1 MTDNE
6 LLSLFQ
12 SGNEEAITAIK
23 DKYHHY
29 LYKISYQILGDNEDV
44 EECLNDIWLAA
55 WKAIP
60 KDVPEK
66 LLPYL
71 RKITRD
77 ISIDRLRK
85 RSSKKKIPSEYL
97 SSIDELSEVIPS
109 CATPET
115 ELEAKELNEAIG
127 KFIETLSE
135 AQRSLFISRYYFFDP
150 ISDIAGNLRT
160 SEGKVRSSLFRI
172 RKKLKTYLNQEGFD
186 I

>member
-71 RKITRD
+71 RKYTEHQTISPDGTVGLYINTHSDQVESSDLKESRIVENGREFLVIEQDSIQSFPGSYEPLPEGWTVDTREFFARNIFWQED
-77 ISIDRLRK
+77 KVLYNLYVCYPTDMK
-85 RSSKKKIPSEYL
+85 EEA
-97 SSIDELSEVIPS
+97 DEVIHEWMNS
-109 CATPET
+109 
-115 ELEAKELNEAIG
+115 
-127 KFIETLSE
+127 F
-135 AQRSLFISRYYFFDP
+135 
-150 ISDIAGNLRT
+150 
-160 SEGKVRSSLFRI
+160 
-172 RKKLKTYLNQEGFD
+172 
-186 I
+186 

>member
-1 MTDNE
+1 DNE

-44 EECLNDIWLAA
+44 EECLNDAWLAA

-71 RKITRD
+71 RK
-77 ISIDRLRK
+77 
-85 RSSKKKIPSEYL
+85 
-97 SSIDELSEVIPS
+97 
-109 CATPET
+109 
-115 ELEAKELNEAIG
+115 
-127 KFIETLSE
+127 
-135 AQRSLFISRYYFFDP
+135 
-150 ISDIAGNLRT
+150 